1 MIVSLNDVRFSYGN
15 RQVLKGVSLSIDK
28 GEILGLVGPNGAGKS
43 TMLNLIQGL
52 LPNPGGI
59 TVFGGQPGNVT
70 AKSRTGSMLQG
81 NLLVRHVTVMEMVSL
96 IAHQYDHSRDAAEVI
111 ASVGLGEQA
120 RQDLSSLSGGQL
132 RKVTYACAIVHQPQ
146 LLFLDEPT
154 AGMDASARRDFW
166 TSIQALR
173 ANGMT
178 IIITSHYLEE
188 IQHVADR
195 IAILKAGRLAYV
207 GTWKDLQAN
216 KKNGTVTFSISA
228 SLPQASLVSLPAV
241 ANLEQQGNTVVLT
254 STDTDR
260 TVEGLMTY
268 LKGIHDLSI
277 ERQSLEN
284 VYLDMFAN
292 ANDDD
297 DGSDGSDGS
306 DDGDAK
312 SAINGSNAEGESK

>member
-1 MIVSLNDVRFSYGN
+1 
-15 RQVLKGVSLSIDK
+15 
-28 GEILGLVGPNGAGKS
+28 
-43 TMLNLIQGL
+43 
-52 LPNPGGI
+52 
-59 TVFGGQPGNVT
+59 
-70 AKSRTGSMLQG
+70 
-81 NLLVRHVTVMEMVSL
+81 
-96 IAHQYDHSRDAAEVI
+96 
-111 ASVGLGEQA
+111 
-120 RQDLSSLSGGQL
+120 
-132 RKVTYACAIVHQPQ
+132 
-146 LLFLDEPT
+146 
-154 AGMDASARRDFW
+154 
-166 TSIQALR
+166 
-173 ANGMT
+173 
-178 IIITSHYLEE
+178 
-188 IQHVADR
+188 
-195 IAILKAGRLAYV
+195 
-207 GTWKDLQAN
+207 

>member
-15 RQVLKGVSLSIDK
+15 RQVLRGVSLSIGE

-59 TVFGGQPGNVT
+59 TVFGGQPGNAT

-120 RQDLSSLSGGQL
+120 LQDLSSLSGGQL

-154 AGMDASARRDFW
+154 AGMDAAARRDFW
-166 TSIQALR
+166 ASIQALR

-188 IQHVADR
+188 IEHVADR
-195 IAILKAGRLAYV
+195 IAILKEGRLAYV
-207 GTWKDLQAN
+207 GTWKDLQAH
-216 KKNGTVTFSISA
+216 KKNGTVTFSIST
-228 SLPQASLVSLPAV
+228 SLPQASFASLPAV
-241 ANLEQQGNTVVLT
+241 AKLERQGNTVVLT
-254 STDTDR
+254 SADTDR
-260 TVEGLMTY
+260 TVEGLMPY
-268 LKGIHDLSI
+268 LTSIHDLRI

-292 ANDDD
+292 ANSRGDADG
-297 DGSDGSDGS
+297 DGSG
-306 DDGDAK
+306 DGDAK
-312 SAINGSNAEGESK
+312 SAIKGSDAEGEGK